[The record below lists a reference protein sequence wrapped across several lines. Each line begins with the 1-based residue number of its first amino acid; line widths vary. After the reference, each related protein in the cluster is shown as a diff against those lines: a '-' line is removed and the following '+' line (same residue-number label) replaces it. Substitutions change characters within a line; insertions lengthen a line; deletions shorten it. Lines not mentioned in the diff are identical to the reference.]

1 MGNDQ
6 TKTVLDE
13 RKEPITYFAIN
24 IKQPDKLH
32 LVPSDTFLSNIVVKV
47 LETHCRYLV
56 FVPAVYNQNNVLN
69 TMNDYHIETRFL
81 SKDLV
86 RFVRACPRSSKKE
99 GIVPYSEN
107 HPA

>member
-32 LVPSDTFLSNIVVKV
+32 IVPSDTVLSNIITRV
-47 LETHCRYLV
+47 LEPHCR
-56 FVPAVYNQNNVLN
+56 
-69 TMNDYHIETRFL
+69 
-81 SKDLV
+81 
-86 RFVRACPRSSKKE
+86 
-99 GIVPYSEN
+99 
-107 HPA
+107 